1 MTTMHVSIA
10 TEGSSTWR
18 QMGNHL
24 FVIYGDMVK
33 VYEGMTYNRFALET
47 VKDLEKT
54 YLITEADNW
63 ETIAD
68 RFFGTPVAP
77 NFNKA
82 VA

>member
-1 MTTMHVSIA
+1 MNVSIA
-10 TEGSSTWR
+10 IEGSSTWR

-33 VYEGMTYNRFALET
+33 VYEGVGYNRFALET
-47 VKDLEKT
+47 VKDLNKT

-63 ETIAD
+63 DTIAS